1 MYWSMNFLCMIAA
14 VALLAVLPAQA
25 DESAKLATTMEA
37 TLDIMYLDAYKD
49 YTSAQR
55 QDAVR
60 AIVEDNYDLEVL
72 IRRAMARNWTLLS
85 ADEQMQVRNLIDQ
98 LIVKSFVEGMVG
110 KGRPTLDCG
119 AVIEVSSK
127 RIEVPVVISF
137 PSGKTF
143 NVLYRFGLLKTGWE
157 IYDIVAEDISIVSNY
172 RQQFDD
178 HFRKENGARLIEK
191 LEKLLEQEELDAK
204 TITL

>member
-1 MYWSMNFLCMIAA
+1 MIAA

-110 KGRPTLDCG
+110 KGRPILDCG

-191 LEKLLEQEELDAK
+191 LEKLLEQEELDAN

>member
-1 MYWSMNFLCMIAA
+1 MYSRMNFLSMIAS
-14 VALLAVLPAQA
+14 VALFAVLPVQA
-25 DESAKLATTMEA
+25 NETAKLATTMEA

-60 AIVEDNYDLEVL
+60 AIVEDQYDLEVL
-72 IRRAMARNWTLLS
+72 IRRAMARNWSLLT

-98 LIVKSFVEGMVG
+98 LIVKSFVEGMAG
-110 KGRPTLDCG
+110 KGRPILDCG
-119 AVIEVSSK
+119 AVIEVTSK

-143 NVLYRFGLLKTGWE
+143 NVLYRLGLLKTGWQ
-157 IYDIVAEDISIVSNY
+157 IYDIVAENISIVSNY

-178 HFRKENGARLIEK
+178 HFRKGNGAQLIEK
-191 LEKLLEQEELDAK
+191 LEKLLKQEELDVT
-204 TITL
+204 TIIL

>member
-1 MYWSMNFLCMIAA
+1 MYSRMNFLSMIAS
-14 VALLAVLPAQA
+14 VALFAVLPVQVN
-25 DESAKLATTMEA
+25 ETAKLATTMEA

-60 AIVEDNYDLEVL
+60 AIVEDQYDLEVL
-72 IRRAMARNWTLLS
+72 IRRAMARNWSLLT

-98 LIVKSFVEGMVG
+98 LIVKSFVEGMAG
-110 KGRPTLDCG
+110 KDRPILDCG
-119 AVIEVSSK
+119 AVIEVTSK

-143 NVLYRFGLLKTGWE
+143 NVLYRLGLLKTGWQ

-178 HFRKENGARLIEK
+178 HFRKGNGAQLIEK
-191 LEKLLEQEELDAK
+191 LEKLLKQEELDVT
-204 TITL
+204 TIIL

>member
-1 MYWSMNFLCMIAA
+1 MYRSMNFLCMIAGL
-14 VALLAVLPAQA
+14 ALLAVMPAQA

-49 YTSAQR
+49 YTSTQR
-55 QDAVR
+55 QDAIR
-60 AIVEDNYDLEVL
+60 AIVEGKYDLEVL

-110 KGRPTLDCG
+110 KGRPILDCG

>member
-14 VALLAVLPAQA
+14 VALLAVMPAQA

-49 YTSAQR
+49 YTSTQR
-55 QDAVR
+55 QDAIR
-60 AIVEDNYDLEVL
+60 AIVEGKYDLEVL

>member
-1 MYWSMNFLCMIAA
+1 MHFRMNFLSLIAS
-14 VALLAVLPAQA
+14 VALFAVLPVQA
-25 DESAKLATTMEA
+25 NETAKLATTMEA

-60 AIVEDNYDLEVL
+60 AIVEDQYDLEVL
-72 IRRAMARNWTLLS
+72 IRRAMARNWSLLT
-85 ADEQMQVRNLIDQ
+85 AGEQMQVRNLIDQ
-98 LIVKSFVEGMVG
+98 LIIKSFVEGMAG
-110 KGRPTLDCG
+110 KDRPILDCG
-119 AVIEVSSK
+119 AVIEVTSK

-143 NVLYRFGLLKTGWE
+143 NVLYRLGLLKTGWQ
-157 IYDIVAEDISIVSNY
+157 IYDIVAEDISLVSNY

-178 HFRKENGARLIEK
+178 HFRKENGAQLIEK
-191 LEKLLEQEELDAK
+191 LEKLLKQEELDVT
-204 TITL
+204 TIIL

>member
-1 MYWSMNFLCMIAA
+1 MYSRMNFLSMIAS
-14 VALLAVLPAQA
+14 VALFAALPVQA
-25 DESAKLATTMEA
+25 NETAKLATTMEA

-60 AIVEDNYDLEVL
+60 AIVEDQYDLEVL
-72 IRRAMARNWTLLS
+72 IRRAMARNWSLLT

-98 LIVKSFVEGMVG
+98 LIVKSFVEGMAG
-110 KGRPTLDCG
+110 KDRPILDCG
-119 AVIEVSSK
+119 AVIEVTSK

-137 PSGKTF
+137 RSGKTF
-143 NVLYRFGLLKTGWE
+143 NVLYRLGLLKTGWQ

-178 HFRKENGARLIEK
+178 HFRKGNGAQLIEK
-191 LEKLLEQEELDAK
+191 LEKLLKQEELDVT
-204 TITL
+204 TIIL

>member
-1 MYWSMNFLCMIAA
+1 MNWSMNFLCMIAA

-49 YTSAQR
+49 YTSTQR
-55 QDAVR
+55 QDAIR
-60 AIVEDNYDLEVL
+60 AIVEGKYDLEVL

>member
-1 MYWSMNFLCMIAA
+1 MHSRMNFLSMIAS
-14 VALLAVLPAQA
+14 VALFAVLPVQA
-25 DESAKLATTMEA
+25 NETAKLATTMEA

-60 AIVEDNYDLEVL
+60 AIVEDQYDLEVL
-72 IRRAMARNWTLLS
+72 IRRAMARNWSLLT

-98 LIVKSFVEGMVG
+98 LIVKSFVKGMAG
-110 KGRPTLDCG
+110 KDRPILDCG
-119 AVIEVSSK
+119 AVIEVTSK

-143 NVLYRFGLLKTGWE
+143 NVLYRLGLLKTGWQ

-178 HFRKENGARLIEK
+178 HFRKGNGAQLIEK
-191 LEKLLEQEELDAK
+191 LEKLLKQEELDVT
-204 TITL
+204 TIIL

>member
-14 VALLAVLPAQA
+14 VALLAVMPAQA

-49 YTSAQR
+49 YTSTQR
-55 QDAVR
+55 QDAIR
-60 AIVEDNYDLEVL
+60 AIVEGKYDLEVL

-110 KGRPTLDCG
+110 KGRPILDCG

>member
-1 MYWSMNFLCMIAA
+1 MNLRVNFISIIVS
-14 VALLAVLPAQA
+14 VALLTVLPVQA
-25 DESAKLATTMEA
+25 NERAKLVTTMEA

-60 AIVEDNYDLEVL
+60 AVVEDKYDLEVL
-72 IRRAMARNWTLLS
+72 IRRALARNWKLLTVV
-85 ADEQMQVRNLIDQ
+85 EQTQVRNLIDQ
-98 LIVKSFVEGMVG
+98 LIVQSFVDGMAG
-110 KGRPTLDCG
+110 KDRPILDCG
-119 AVIEVSSK
+119 ALIEVTSK

-143 NVLYRFGLLKTGWE
+143 NVLYRLGLLKTGWQ
-157 IYDIVAEDISIVSNY
+157 IYDIVAEDVSLVSNY

-178 HFRKENGARLIEK
+178 HFRKGNGAQLIEK
-191 LEKLLEQEELDAK
+191 LEKLLKQEDLDVS
-204 TITL
+204 TIIL

>member
-1 MYWSMNFLCMIAA
+1 MHSRMNFLSMIAS
-14 VALLAVLPAQA
+14 VALFAVLPVQA
-25 DESAKLATTMEA
+25 NETAKLATTMEA

-60 AIVEDNYDLEVL
+60 AIVEDQYDLEVL
-72 IRRAMARNWTLLS
+72 IRRAMARNWSLLT

-98 LIVKSFVEGMVG
+98 LIVKSFVKGMAG
-110 KGRPTLDCG
+110 KGRPILDCG
-119 AVIEVSSK
+119 AVIEVTSK

-143 NVLYRFGLLKTGWE
+143 NVLYRLGLLKTGWQ

-178 HFRKENGARLIEK
+178 HFRKGNGAQLIEK
-191 LEKLLEQEELDAK
+191 LEKLLKQEELDVT
-204 TITL
+204 TIIL

>member
-1 MYWSMNFLCMIAA
+1 MYSRMNFLSMIAS
-14 VALLAVLPAQA
+14 VALFAVLPVQA
-25 DESAKLATTMEA
+25 NETAKLATTMEA

-60 AIVEDNYDLEVL
+60 AIVEDQYDLEVL
-72 IRRAMARNWTLLS
+72 IRRAMARNWSLLT

-98 LIVKSFVEGMVG
+98 LIVKSFVEGMAG
-110 KGRPTLDCG
+110 KGRPILDCG
-119 AVIEVSSK
+119 AVIEVTSK

-143 NVLYRFGLLKTGWE
+143 NVLYRLGLLKTGWQ

-178 HFRKENGARLIEK
+178 HFRKGNGAQLIEK
-191 LEKLLEQEELDAK
+191 LEKLLKQEELDVT
-204 TITL
+204 TIIL

>member
-1 MYWSMNFLCMIAA
+1 MYSRMNFLSMIAS
-14 VALLAVLPAQA
+14 VALFAVLPVQA
-25 DESAKLATTMEA
+25 NETAKLATTMEA

-60 AIVEDNYDLEVL
+60 AIVEDQYDLEVL
-72 IRRAMARNWTLLS
+72 IRRAMARNWSLLT

-98 LIVKSFVEGMVG
+98 LIVKSFVEGMAG
-110 KGRPTLDCG
+110 KGRPILDCG
-119 AVIEVSSK
+119 AVIEVTSK

-143 NVLYRFGLLKTGWE
+143 NVLYRLGLLKTGWQ

-178 HFRKENGARLIEK
+178 HFRKGNGAQLIEK
-191 LEKLLEQEELDAK
+191 LEKLLKQEELDVS
-204 TITL
+204 TIIL

>member
-55 QDAVR
+55 QDAIRV
-60 AIVEDNYDLEVL
+60 IVEGKYDLEVL
-72 IRRAMARNWTLLS
+72 IRRAMARNWSLLT

-110 KGRPTLDCG
+110 KGRPILDCG

>member
-1 MYWSMNFLCMIAA
+1 MYRSMNFLCMIAGL
-14 VALLAVLPAQA
+14 ALLAVLPAQA

-49 YTSAQR
+49 YTSTQR
-55 QDAVR
+55 QDAIR
-60 AIVEDNYDLEVL
+60 AIVEGKYDLEVL

-110 KGRPTLDCG
+110 KGRPILDCG

>member
-1 MYWSMNFLCMIAA
+1 MYSRMNFLSMIAS
-14 VALLAVLPAQA
+14 VALFAVLPVQA
-25 DESAKLATTMEA
+25 NETAKLATTMEA

-60 AIVEDNYDLEVL
+60 AIVEDQYDLEVL
-72 IRRAMARNWTLLS
+72 IRRAMARNWSLLT

-98 LIVKSFVEGMVG
+98 LIVKSFVEGMAG
-110 KGRPTLDCG
+110 KDRPILDCG
-119 AVIEVSSK
+119 AVIEVTSK

-137 PSGKTF
+137 RSGKTF
-143 NVLYRFGLLKTGWE
+143 NVLYRLGLLKTGWQ

-178 HFRKENGARLIEK
+178 HFRKGNGAQLIEK
-191 LEKLLEQEELDAK
+191 LEKLLKQEELDVS
-204 TITL
+204 TIIL

>member
-1 MYWSMNFLCMIAA
+1 MYSRMNFLSMIAS
-14 VALLAVLPAQA
+14 VALFAVLPVQA
-25 DESAKLATTMEA
+25 NETAKLATTMEA

-60 AIVEDNYDLEVL
+60 AIVEDQYDLEVL
-72 IRRAMARNWTLLS
+72 IRRAMARNWSLLT

-98 LIVKSFVEGMVG
+98 LIVKSFVEGMAG
-110 KGRPTLDCG
+110 KDRPILDCG
-119 AVIEVSSK
+119 AVIEVTSK
-127 RIEVPVVISF
+127 RIEVPVVIIF

-143 NVLYRFGLLKTGWE
+143 NILYRLGLLKTGWQ

-178 HFRKENGARLIEK
+178 HFRKGNGAQLIEK
-191 LEKLLEQEELDAK
+191 LEKLLKQEELDVT
-204 TITL
+204 TIIL

>member
-1 MYWSMNFLCMIAA
+1 MYSRMNFLSMIAS
-14 VALLAVLPAQA
+14 VALFAVLPVQA
-25 DESAKLATTMEA
+25 NETAKLATTMEA

-60 AIVEDNYDLEVL
+60 AIVEDQYDLEVL
-72 IRRAMARNWTLLS
+72 IRRAMARNWSLLT

-98 LIVKSFVEGMVG
+98 LIVKSFVEGMAG
-110 KGRPTLDCG
+110 KDRPILDCG
-119 AVIEVSSK
+119 AVIEVTSK

-143 NVLYRFGLLKTGWE
+143 NVLYRLGLLKTGWQ

-178 HFRKENGARLIEK
+178 HFRKGNGAQLVEK
-191 LEKLLEQEELDAK
+191 LEKLLKQEELDVT
-204 TITL
+204 TIIL

>member
-1 MYWSMNFLCMIAA
+1 MIAS
-14 VALLAVLPAQA
+14 VALFAVLPVQA
-25 DESAKLATTMEA
+25 NETAKLATTMEA

-60 AIVEDNYDLEVL
+60 AIVEDQYDLEVL
-72 IRRAMARNWTLLS
+72 IRRAMARNWSLLT

-98 LIVKSFVEGMVG
+98 LIVKSFVEGMAG
-110 KGRPTLDCG
+110 KGRPILDCG
-119 AVIEVSSK
+119 AVIEVTSK

-143 NVLYRFGLLKTGWE
+143 NVLYRLGLLKTGWQ

-178 HFRKENGARLIEK
+178 HFRKGNGAQLIEK
-191 LEKLLEQEELDAK
+191 LEKLLKQEELDVT
-204 TITL
+204 TIIL

>member
-1 MYWSMNFLCMIAA
+1 MIAS
-14 VALLAVLPAQA
+14 VALFAVLPVQA
-25 DESAKLATTMEA
+25 NETAKLATTMEA

-60 AIVEDNYDLEVL
+60 AIVEDQYDLEVL
-72 IRRAMARNWTLLS
+72 IRRAMARNWSLLT

-98 LIVKSFVEGMVG
+98 LIVKSFVEGMAG
-110 KGRPTLDCG
+110 KDRPILDCG
-119 AVIEVSSK
+119 AVIEVTSK

-143 NVLYRFGLLKTGWE
+143 NVLYRLGLLKTGWQ

-178 HFRKENGARLIEK
+178 HFRKGNGAQLIEK
-191 LEKLLEQEELDAK
+191 LEKLLKQEELDVT
-204 TITL
+204 TIIL

>member
-1 MYWSMNFLCMIAA
+1 
-14 VALLAVLPAQA
+14 
-25 DESAKLATTMEA
+25 
-37 TLDIMYLDAYKD
+37 
-49 YTSAQR
+49 
-55 QDAVR
+55 
-60 AIVEDNYDLEVL
+60 
-72 IRRAMARNWTLLS
+72 
-85 ADEQMQVRNLIDQ
+85 MQVRNLIDQ

-110 KGRPTLDCG
+110 KGRPILDCG